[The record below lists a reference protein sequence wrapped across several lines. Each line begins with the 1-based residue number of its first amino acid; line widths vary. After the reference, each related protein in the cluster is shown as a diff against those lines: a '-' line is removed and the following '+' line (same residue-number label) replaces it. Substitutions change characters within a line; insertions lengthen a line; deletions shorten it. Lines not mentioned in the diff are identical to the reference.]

1 MQTLFAFFVYF
12 VSVLFSLS
20 LLCHDQFRHSRI
32 ASLDTQKHKR
42 HRDEKMRKSETFK
55 IQVERW
61 SSNKSVT
68 TNRWRK
74 RNNRRYTKRDKWH
87 KTKRVTTN
95 KWRKRNNRRYTKR
108 DQWHIRE
115 WMRELNRNT
124 KRVTANSGKSGTKE
138 RKRYKERERERAKQ
152 KKASKWK

>member
-1 MQTLFAFFVYF
+1 MIVKQKVGNYN
-12 VSVLFSLS
+12 
-20 LLCHDQFRHSRI
+20 RI
-32 ASLDTQKHKR
+32 INTKR
-42 HRDEKMRKSETFK
+42 ENPNEWRTRKK
-55 IQVERW
+55 V
-61 SSNKSVT
+61 K
-68 TNRWRK
+68 
-74 RNNRRYTKRDKWH
+74 YTKRDKWH
-87 KTKRVTTN
+87 KTKSVTTN
-95 KWRKRNNRRYTKR
+95 RWRKRNNRRYTKR

>member
-1 MQTLFAFFVYF
+1 MIVKQKVGNYN
-12 VSVLFSLS
+12 
-20 LLCHDQFRHSRI
+20 RI
-32 ASLDTQKHKR
+32 INTKRENPNEWRTRKKVKYTKRDKWHK
-42 HRDEKMRKSETFK
+42 T
-55 IQVERW
+55 
-61 SSNKSVT
+61 KSVT

-138 RKRYKERERERAKQ
+138 RKRYKERERELNRKRLQ
-152 KKASKWK
+152 RENRWL